1 MVRLRKTVSRIAV
14 ETYQVVF
21 RVSKKKKKNST
32 GITDIMGIPRA
43 FAHLVS
49 YLPFC
54 LSKSSRS
61 QVSNP

>member
-21 RVSKKKKKNST
+21 RVSKKKKNST